1 MIPAGH
7 GRQHDGPGPGDRHH
21 VLEVDQAQSG
31 VSRGTR
37 ISLRRSL
44 RWTSA
49 ARVIRLVVIPPAI
62 APSVLMLHGMMTMPP
77 VGNEP
82 LAIPAVKSW

>member
-1 MIPAGH
+1 MFS
-7 GRQHDGPGPGDRHH
+7 RWTR
-21 VLEVDQAQSG
+21 LSG

-37 ISLRRSL
+37 ISLRRSF

-49 ARVIRLVVIPPAI
+49 ARVIRFVVIPCATE
-62 APSVLMLHGMMTMPP
+62 ASVLMLHGATTIPA

-82 LAIPAVKSW
+82 LAMPAEKSAW